1 MVKYMYEIKDT
12 KTRRILTPVAVTAA
26 EAEMLLDCSHG
37 AILDAYHRNHL
48 IKGRYM
54 VDRVDIV
61 IPKSDSIWMDWDLRR
76 CWLLKI
82 CKGGRENANNSN

>member
-12 KTRRILTPVAVTAA
+12 KTGRILTPVAVTGL
-26 EAEMLLDCSHG
+26 EVEKILDCSHG
-37 AILDAYHRNHL
+37 TVLDAYHKNHL

-54 VDRVDIV
+54 VNRVDMV
-61 IPKSDSIWMDWDLRR
+61 IPKSDSIWLDWDLRR

-82 CKGGRENANNSN
+82 CKGK